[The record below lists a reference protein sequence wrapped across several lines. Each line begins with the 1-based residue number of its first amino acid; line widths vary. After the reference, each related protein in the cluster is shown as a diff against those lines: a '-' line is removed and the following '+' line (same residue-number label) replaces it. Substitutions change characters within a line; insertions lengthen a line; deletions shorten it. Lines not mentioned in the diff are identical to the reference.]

1 MEVVKKDKDSG
12 KTVEIQASVQGGG
25 SWRDVNNSGICPE
38 GNGEPL
44 LSYGGWSVEG

>member
-12 KTVEIQASVQGGG
+12 KTVEIQASVQGRG

-38 GNGEPL
+38 SNGEPL